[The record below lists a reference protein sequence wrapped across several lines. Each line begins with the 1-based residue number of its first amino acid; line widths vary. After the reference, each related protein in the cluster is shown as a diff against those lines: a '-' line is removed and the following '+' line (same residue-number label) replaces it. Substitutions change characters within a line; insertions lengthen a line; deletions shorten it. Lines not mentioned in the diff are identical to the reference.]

1 MRVGDCDLTFAFG
14 APNGKKGIGMHASLS
29 NFYDVEED
37 PTKEAKLTTEFGC
50 WAHSDHADWALSKV
64 SGREFQPEL
73 VDKPADKLPK
83 PAVAA
88 VEAPA
93 EPVAEAA

>member
-37 PTKEAKLTTEFGC
+37 PTKEAKLTTEVGV
-50 WAHSDHADWALSKV
+50 WANSDHAQLAYCKLS
-64 SGREFQPEL
+64 GQEFEPEL
-73 VDKPADKLPK
+73 VDKTTEEAPK
-83 PAVAA
+83 VVAA